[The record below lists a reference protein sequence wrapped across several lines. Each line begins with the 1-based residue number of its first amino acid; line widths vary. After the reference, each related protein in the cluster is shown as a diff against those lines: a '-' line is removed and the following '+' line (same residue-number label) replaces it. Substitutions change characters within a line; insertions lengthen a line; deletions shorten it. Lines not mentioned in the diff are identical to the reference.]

1 MLRNVGTSQQVPTV
15 CNAAGS
21 VESAVHISGV
31 FILIGLLA
39 LAAAH
44 PVLAAVVGALLYG
57 LWRTC

>member
-1 MLRNVGTSQQVPTV
+1 LRQRN
-15 CNAAGS
+15 GS
-21 VESAVHISGV
+21 VESAVHILCGI

-44 PVLAAVVGALLYG
+44 PALAVVIGGALYA